1 MTYPLDT
8 AAPEQSPR
16 DARSLSS
23 RPSSRPERS
32 SGIVTT
38 LRPGSAET
46 AADPADDAAT
56 GPLRPPSVPPY
67 VSRRQAQILCGA
79 SVALVLAAAGV
90 TGLSTSPFL
99 VHLVAIPVAAG
110 YLVGRRGAAIWA
122 TVSVA
127 GAGALG
133 VLGHFHPVTPWIA
146 PAPWLL
152 LVNLAAALGLVLF
165 VVGTVTR
172 RNEKHV
178 RELTESE
185 GTIRELLSGMERQRG
200 ELMRARDRAIA
211 ASRAKSEFVA
221 TMSHEI
227 RTPLNGVLGMAGL
240 LLDEELSLRQR
251 ELVGTIRLS
260 GDALLAIINDILDFS
275 KIEAGKM
282 ELETAPF
289 DLREIVEDAVDLF
302 AATAAQKGLELTA
315 TLADGAPARIV
326 GDAARFRQVLV
337 NLLGNAVKFTEKGE
351 IAVRVVARPLDLS
364 GEEGVFEIV
373 CSVKDTGIGVPSDR
387 LAALFVPFSQVDRSM
402 TRRFG
407 GTGLG
412 LAISERLAIAMGGS
426 MSVQS
431 APGEG
436 STFTFSVR
444 AEAERGSSDVTDAG
458 FEHRR
463 AGVLCERGST
473 RGMLESI
480 LRPLPMRAIAWAT
493 VEEAAAGVA
502 GCDALIVEE
511 ALYTSR
517 LRAVA
522 TAADVPVILLTRL
535 SVSMREPSPSGVVR
549 TLAKPVRRA
558 ELRRAL
564 HVAFGSAPPPS
575 TRMPSRMPR
584 IGAEMPL
591 RVLVAEDNP
600 INQRVALLLLE
611 RLGYRADVVGSGIE
625 AIEAL
630 AARPYDLVLMDVRMP
645 EMDGIAATRRIRAE
659 LSPSAQPRIVALTAN
674 ATVED
679 REACRAAGMDDF
691 LSKPIRPADLV
702 RVLRGS
708 KTRPPPTPESDMPLD
723 SKAFG
728 ALRELTDGIPGA
740 LFDMVQQYLSTAD
753 ELILDVTDS
762 LARNDLSS
770 ARHAAHSLK
779 GAAAQM
785 GAKLVSAASFRI
797 EKACTASDPE
807 TARRILPA
815 LKAAQLA
822 AAPALVAACED
833 EKPRPSV
840 STKTTLPSIAP
851 ATPRVV

>member
-1 MTYPLDT
+1 M
-8 AAPEQSPR
+8 
-16 DARSLSS
+16 
-23 RPSSRPERS
+23 
-32 SGIVTT
+32 
-38 LRPGSAET
+38 
-46 AADPADDAAT
+46 
-56 GPLRPPSVPPY
+56 RPPSVPPH
-67 VSRRQAQILCGA
+67 VSKRQAQILCGV
-79 SVALVLAAAGV
+79 SVALVLAASVV

-110 YLVGRRGAAIWA
+110 HLIGRRGAALWA
-122 TVSVA
+122 SVSVA
-127 GAGALG
+127 GAGALA
-133 VLGHFHPVTPWIA
+133 VLGHARPQAPWIA
-146 PAPWLL
+146 PSPWLL
-152 LVNLAAALGLVLF
+152 VVNLAAALALVLF

-178 RELTESE
+178 HELTESE
-185 GTIRELLSGMERQRG
+185 ATIRELLSGMERQRG

-211 ASRAKSEFVA
+211 GSRAKSEFVA

-240 LLDEELSLRQR
+240 LLDEELSPRQR

-289 DLREIVEDAVDLF
+289 DLREILEDALDLF
-302 AATAAQKGLELTA
+302 SASAAQKGLELTA

-326 GDAARFRQVLV
+326 GDAARFRQILV
-337 NLLGNAVKFTEKGE
+337 NLLGNAVKFTAKGE
-351 IAVRVVARPLDLS
+351 VAVRVVARPLEAS
-364 GEEGVFEIV
+364 GGEEGMFEIV
-373 CSVKDTGIGVPSDR
+373 CSVQDTGIGVPTDR
-387 LAALFVPFSQVDRSM
+387 LAALFVPFSQVDKSM

-426 MSVQS
+426 MSVRS

-444 AEAERGSSDVTDAG
+444 AEAERASSEAADADLAS
-458 FEHRR
+458 RR
-463 AGVLCERGST
+463 AGVLCERAST
-473 RGMLESI
+473 RGMLASI
-480 LRPLPMRAIAWAT
+480 LGSLPMRSASWAT
-493 VEEAAAGVA
+493 VEEAALAAA
-502 GCDALIVEE
+502 GCDVLIVEE
-511 ALYTSR
+511 GLYTNRIRSI
-517 LRAVA
+517 AVA
-522 TAADVPVILLTRL
+522 SNVPVVLLTRL
-535 SVSMREPSPSGVVR
+535 SASMREPSPSGVVR
-549 TLAKPVRRA
+549 TVGKPVRRA

-564 HVAFGSAPPPS
+564 HVAFGSASPAS
-575 TRMPSRMPR
+575 VRAPSRMPSV
-584 IGAEMPL
+584 GAEVPL

-611 RLGYRADVVGSGIE
+611 RLGYRADVVGSGVE
-625 AIEAL
+625 AIEAV

-645 EMDGIAATRRIRAE
+645 DMDGIAATRRIRAD
-659 LSPSAQPRIVALTAN
+659 LPPSAQPRIVALTAN

-708 KTRPPPTPESDMPLD
+708 KTRPPPTPESEMPLD
-723 SKAFG
+723 PKVFG
-728 ALRELTDGIPGA
+728 ALRELTDEVPGA
-740 LFDMVQQYLSTAD
+740 LVDMVQQYLSTAD
-753 ELILDVTDS
+753 ELILDMTDS
-762 LARNDLSS
+762 LARKDLSS

-785 GAKLVSAASFRI
+785 GAKLVSAAALRI
-797 EKACTASDPE
+797 ERAAAAGDVDTAQ
-807 TARRILPA
+807 RVLPA
-815 LKAAQLA
+815 LKAAELA
-822 AAPALVAACED
+822 AAPALVAACESAAP
-833 EKPRPSV
+833 KAPSKSASPSV
-840 STKTTLPSIAP
+840 AP
-851 ATPRVV
+851 VTPRVI